1 MSLTNGPPELLRQD
15 SEGITEQLVVCAQ
28 HGDGSQC
35 GETIHH
41 GDASRDAGLMG
52 TTLSSEILSLPDL
65 AERYWD
71 DPGASATLFN
81 LTNVSSIYDD
91 NKNYISTIVG
101 NRKFKKNDKM
111 YARQNNLIKVKC
123 SKPIKFSQMPT
134 FAVVNSRS
142 LFPKMAYCVQIFD
155 SLSLDVMAICETWEK
170 VGPCLDKEAILQELS
185 GLHGIE
191 FLGQPRTNCRK
202 SRGGGCGILYRKSKF
217 NAVKVPLALPKNLEL
232 ICVFL
237 TPTETLPAVK
247 KHILLVHY
255 HPPGTTKSDTK
266 THLNFI
272 DTLLK
277 DLVKKYPIQQNH
289 YVYCGD
295 LNSLDHQLIID
306 FFPNF
311 SSLND
316 IPTRKRR
323 VLDYFLTSHGSQF
336 NKPRVIA
343 PLCHGMANASD
354 HSIILVGPRPTCQVK
369 DNKKIIFT
377 RPIRQSSKI
386 NFAEFLSRTDWKILN
401 SFSPDDCA
409 IHLQNI
415 LQLAM
420 DDFFPLKQSTINSD
434 TNKPW
439 FTFKLKLLK
448 NKRYN
453 EYIKSGNSE
462 IYQSLDKEYKKEI
475 SLAKSKFKDDKVK
488 NAMATKDF
496 KQVFKNIRL
505 LAGMP
510 SKKENFILPGDEFK
524 TSEQIAEELSIYFC
538 KISQEYEPIDRDNL
552 PERVKLKL
560 DENCVIP
567 QISEDELLKIL
578 SKMRKTSSTV
588 IGDIP
593 PNIKD
598 EFLDLMCPIYTQ
610 LVNNC
615 LRNTT
620 FPDCYKLETCIVIP
634 KISPPQ
640 KLDDLR
646 NLGLTQF
653 SSKVLEAVI
662 IHYLMPFIE
671 KADDTAQFGGK
682 KNLSCTHYLLE
693 LLEFIIESFETPD
706 CAVIIALMDFSK
718 GFNRLSHSRLLCTL
732 ADLGIPGYLLLLI
745 LSYLTHRRMKVKYGD
760 TLSKEKNLPGGSP
773 QGGLLSVILFCLYT
787 LGSGMSLSGVLRA
800 SSAEELPALPQGQP
814 MREADRIRLKYIDD
828 TTLGIKVALSK
839 LLQLK
844 EESLIPEWMF
854 EDKSSRQLTN
864 YEMTTDRNALHS
876 LLEDMEKFV
885 DLNLMKINE
894 KKTKTMFFNNK
905 QKDGE
910 ALYQCKGKQ
919 LEQVESYKVL
929 GYHLQSNLR
938 ASEHVDKM
946 IAKVNH
952 KLWSLRIL
960 MQNCNDFEIGKQ
972 FHVTWIV
979 PVLEY
984 CAPVWHGIL
993 TQKQSDK
1000 LEAIQKKAL
1009 RIILRKRYLNYD
1021 NALDILKLKPLHLRR
1036 KNLCL
1041 KFVHKTKNK
1050 LPSYFPLRDQRDHGT
1065 RRAKLP
1071 VLHVPVSK
1079 YKYTS
1084 NLGKRFLTNLYNGH
1098 LESESYPFTDWN

>member
-1 MSLTNGPPELLRQD
+1 M
-15 SEGITEQLVVCAQ
+15 
-28 HGDGSQC
+28 
-35 GETIHH
+35 
-41 GDASRDAGLMG
+41 
-52 TTLSSEILSLPDL
+52 
-65 AERYWD
+65 
-71 DPGASATLFN
+71 
-81 LTNVSSIYDD
+81 
-91 NKNYISTIVG
+91 
-101 NRKFKKNDKM
+101 
-111 YARQNNLIKVKC
+111 
-123 SKPIKFSQMPT
+123 
-134 FAVVNSRS
+134 
-142 LFPKMAYCVQIFD
+142 
-155 SLSLDVMAICETWEK
+155 
-170 VGPCLDKEAILQELS
+170 
-185 GLHGIE
+185 
-191 FLGQPRTNCRK
+191 
-202 SRGGGCGILYRKSKF
+202 
-217 NAVKVPLALPKNLEL
+217 
-232 ICVFL
+232 
-237 TPTETLPAVK
+237 
-247 KHILLVHY
+247 
-255 HPPGTTKSDTK
+255 
-266 THLNFI
+266 
-272 DTLLK
+272 
-277 DLVKKYPIQQNH
+277 
-289 YVYCGD
+289 
-295 LNSLDHQLIID
+295 
-306 FFPNF
+306 
-311 SSLND
+311 
-316 IPTRKRR
+316 
-323 VLDYFLTSHGSQF
+323 
-336 NKPRVIA
+336 
-343 PLCHGMANASD
+343 
-354 HSIILVGPRPTCQVK
+354 
-369 DNKKIIFT
+369 
-377 RPIRQSSKI
+377 
-386 NFAEFLSRTDWKILN
+386 
-401 SFSPDDCA
+401 
-409 IHLQNI
+409 
-415 LQLAM
+415 
-420 DDFFPLKQSTINSD
+420 
-434 TNKPW
+434 
-439 FTFKLKLLK
+439 
-448 NKRYN
+448 
-453 EYIKSGNSE
+453 
-462 IYQSLDKEYKKEI
+462 DKEYKKEI
-475 SLAKSKFKDDKVK
+475 SLAKSKFRDEKVK
-488 NAMATKDF
+488 NAMAANDF

-510 SKKENFILPGDEFK
+510 NKKDKFVLPGDEFK
-524 TSEQIAEELSIYFC
+524 TPEQIAEKLSLYFC
-538 KISQEYEPIDRDNL
+538 KISQEYDPIDKDKL
-552 PERVKLKL
+552 PERVKIKL
-560 DENCVIP
+560 NEECVIP
-567 QISEDELLKIL
+567 QISEDELLPIL
-578 SKMRKTSSTV
+578 NKMRKTSSTV

-593 PNIKD
+593 SNIKN
-598 EFLDLMCPIYTQ
+598 EFLDFLCPVYTK

-634 KISPPQ
+634 KVSPPQ
-640 KLDDLR
+640 GLDDLR

-671 KADDTAQFGGK
+671 NSQDQAQFGGQR
-682 KNLSCTHYLLE
+682 NLSCTHYLLE
-693 LLEFIIESFETPD
+693 LVEFVVESFENPD

-760 TLSKEKNLPGGSP
+760 TLSKEQNLPGGSP

-787 LGSGMSLSGVLRA
+787 LGSGMSLSELLRA
-800 SSAEELPALPQGQP
+800 SSPEELPALPQGQA

-828 TTLGIKVALSK
+828 TTLGVKVALSR

-854 EDKSSRQLTN
+854 EDKTARQLTN
-864 YEMTTDRNALHS
+864 YEMTADRNALHS

-885 DLNLMKINE
+885 DINLMKINE

-1021 NALDILKLKPLHLRR
+1021 NALDVLKLKPLHLRR